1 MSNLSDLYADFYGPN
16 AGYVWDLFE
25 KYRADPAAVDAA
37 TRAYFDQHAAQLER
51 WESAPPAQDAT
62 ARAATQAEAIPLAL
76 GEIIKVVNLASAI
89 REYGHLAAQLD
100 PLGTPPPD
108 DPALHL
114 EHYGLTEEELRHLP
128 SDPVGG
134 PVAEVSASAW
144 EAIEK
149 LREVYS
155 TTTGHDYDHLRN
167 ITEREWLRNVAESHQ
182 FRPPNDPINP
192 TALLERLTQVEG
204 FEQFL
209 QRTFPGKTRFSIEGL
224 DMMVPLLDEIVG
236 EAAEDGIYAV
246 LLGMAH
252 RGRLNVMAHLL
263 NKPYETMLLEFKD
276 PFFTDLE
283 SARNEVGWTGD
294 VKYHAGARRAM
305 YNGNT
310 LDLVISI
317 APNPSHLEHVN
328 PVVEGMARAAG
339 SSADQPGE
347 PRFDYHESLPVL
359 IHGDA
364 AFSGQG
370 IVAETLNFSRI
381 PGYLTGGTVHIIANN
396 QLGFTTD
403 PVDGRSTLYASDLAK
418 GFKIP
423 IIHVNA
429 DDPIACIEA
438 GRIAMAYRHR
448 FQKDFL
454 IDLIGYR
461 RYGHNEGDE
470 PRFTQPLLYKRIDSH
485 PSVRELWA
493 QRLVEAQEVD
503 AALPQELLQKQLDEL
518 QGIFDKLK
526 VEDAVLGPELEPPP
540 PGAARRVHTAVELET
555 LRGLLGALMK
565 TPDDFT
571 VNSRLQRVLS
581 RRGQILDKPEERNV
595 DWGTAENIA
604 LASILAEGTPIR
616 MTGQD
621 VERGTFSHRHAV
633 LFDAETGETYTPLH
647 HIPQATAAFEI
658 HNSPLSENAAIGFEY
673 GYNIQTPDR
682 LVIWEAQ
689 YGDFINGAQAVIDE
703 FVVSGRAKWEQTPS
717 LVLLLPHGYEGQ
729 GPDHSTGR
737 LERFLQLAGETNLRV
752 ANCTS
757 AAQYF
762 HLLRR
767 QAALLKTDPL
777 PLVVMTPKSL
787 LRHAQAMSSLQELAE
802 GQWQPVIDDPLFAG
816 GDGENHE
823 EAEPDQVERLILCS
837 GKIYIDLISNETRS
851 AQPDIAPDIAIVRI
865 EQLYPFPTEE
875 VQAILDRYANVTEVV
890 WVQEEAQN
898 MGAWEFVHP
907 LLEALLAGKVPLRYI
922 GRPRRASPAEGS
934 TAWHQSN
941 QAAIIA
947 QALAE
952 VEAGDGKMG
961 DEATNAAKRRGP
973 NGRAKTKRAK
983 ARG

>member
-1 MSNLSDLYADFYGPN
+1 MTNLSEFYGPN
-16 AGYVWDLFE
+16 AGYIWELFE
-25 KYRADPAAVDAA
+25 KYRTDPNSVDAG
-37 TRAYFDQHAAQLER
+37 TRAYFEENAAELARTQAAQQR
-51 WESAPPAQDAT
+51 PKTDQAAPSIPTQPHAET
-62 ARAATQAEAIPLAL
+62 AAVPLAL
-76 GEIIKVVNLASAI
+76 GEIIKVVNLANAI

-100 PLGTPPPD
+100 PLGAEPPG

-114 EHYGLTEEELRHLP
+114 DYFGLSEETLHQLP
-128 SDPVGG
+128 ADAVGG
-134 PVAEVSASAW
+134 PVAATASSAS
-144 EAIEK
+144 EAIAK

-155 TTTGHDYDHLRN
+155 ATTGHDYDHLRN
-167 ITEREWLRNVAESHQ
+167 PDERSWLREVAESQQ

-236 EAAEDGIYAV
+236 EAAEDGIYAI

-263 NKPYETMLLEFKD
+263 GKPYETMLLEFKD
-276 PFFTDLE
+276 PHSSDLE
-283 SARNEVGWTGD
+283 NAANELGWTGD
-294 VKYHAGARRAM
+294 VKYHAGARRSLE
-305 YNGNT
+305 GDT

-339 SSADQPGE
+339 TKADQPG
-347 PRFDYHESLPVL
+347 PPHFDSRSSLPVL

-364 AFSGQG
+364 AFSAQG
-370 IVAETLNFSRI
+370 IVAETLNMLRI
-381 PGYLTGGTVHIIANN
+381 PGYLAGGTVHIIANN
-396 QLGFTTD
+396 QIGFTTD
-403 PVDGRSTLYASDLAK
+403 PVDARSTLYASDLAK

-429 DDPIACIEA
+429 DDPVACIEA
-438 GRIAMAYRHR
+438 GRIAMAYRQK

-470 PRFTQPLLYKRIDSH
+470 PRFTQPLVYKKIDTH
-485 PSVRELWA
+485 PTVRQLWA
-493 QRLVEAQEVD
+493 DEVVAQKLVEAEQ
-503 AALPQELLQKQLDEL
+503 PQAMLQKQLSEL
-518 QGIFDKLK
+518 QAVFDKLK
-526 VEDAVLGPELEPPP
+526 VEDADLGPELEPPP
-540 PGAARRVHTAVELET
+540 PGAARRVRTAVELES
-555 LRGLLGALMK
+555 LEALLQALM
-565 TPDDFT
+565 TLPAGFT
-571 VNSRLQRVLS
+571 VNSRLQRILA
-581 RRGQILDKPEERNV
+581 RRSQILEAPTERNV
-595 DWGTAENIA
+595 DWGTAENLA
-604 LASILAEGTPIR
+604 LASILADGTPIR
-616 MTGQD
+616 ITGQD

-633 LFDAETGETYTPLH
+633 LVDTETGQPYTPLH
-647 HIPQATAAFEI
+647 HIPQAEAAFEI

-673 GYNIQTPDR
+673 GYNIQTPER

-689 YGDFINGAQAVIDE
+689 YGDFINGAQSVIDE

-737 LERFLQLAGETNLRV
+737 LERFLQMAAETNMRI
-752 ANCTS
+752 ANCTT

-802 GQWQPVIDDPLFAG
+802 GQWQPVIDDPLLAG
-816 GDGENHE
+816 DD
-823 EAEPDQVERLILCS
+823 AEPDQVQRLILCS
-837 GKIYIDLISNETRS
+837 GKVYIDLITNEKRQS
-851 AQPDIAPDIAIVRI
+851 SPNIAIARV
-865 EQLYPFPTEE
+865 EQLYPFPEQE
-875 VQAILDRYANVTEVV
+875 IQALFDRYANAGEVV

-898 MGAWEFVHP
+898 MGAWEYIRP
-907 LLEALLAGKVPLRYI
+907 LLEELLGDKRPLRYI

-941 QAAIIA
+941 QAAIIR
-947 QALAE
+947 QALAIQE
-952 VEAGDGKMG
+952 VQVVTTAQSAQGD
-961 DEATNAAKRRGP
+961 
-973 NGRAKTKRAK
+973 
-983 ARG
+983 